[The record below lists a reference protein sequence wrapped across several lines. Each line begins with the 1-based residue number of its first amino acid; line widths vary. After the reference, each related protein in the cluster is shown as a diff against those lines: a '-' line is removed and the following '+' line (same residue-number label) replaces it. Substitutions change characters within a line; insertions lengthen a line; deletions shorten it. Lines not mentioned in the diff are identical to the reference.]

1 MNLELHLAKRII
13 FGNDGQSASK
23 PVIKIALFSVAL
35 GLAVMLIALMMV
47 EGFQNEI
54 TKKVSGFGGHVILGN
69 FTSNQSYE
77 LEPLD
82 KSKVDLQRIKK
93 IPYLTHVQEF
103 ATKASIIK
111 TKDEIQGV
119 ILKGVGGDYDW
130 SFIKNNLIA
139 GSLPKYTDG
148 NKSDAILIS
157 ESLVKMLKLKLG
169 DPVFFYFIEG
179 SEQLI
184 RRFKIVGIY
193 NTGFEDIDNQFV
205 MCDIAHIRKLNDW
218 LPNQT
223 GSYEILI
230 DNFNYLDE
238 TAAAV
243 YSATGSSIN
252 VRTIKDDYPQIFSW
266 LMLIDTNVYIIIGL
280 MLIVASINMIS
291 TLLII
296 ILENTSE
303 IGILKALG
311 ATNIQIRKV
320 FFYVSVYLMIGG
332 ILLGN
337 FLGIGLATL
346 QYVFHFITLEQDTY
360 YIAYAP
366 VAFSIGKIALLN
378 LGTMLV
384 CVIVLLLPALV
395 VSSIQPIKA
404 IRFE

>member
-1 MNLELHLAKRII
+1 MNLELHLAKRIV

-23 PVIKIALFSVAL
+23 PVIKIALFSVAV

-54 TKKVSGFGGHVILGN
+54 TKKVTGFGGHIILGN

-82 KSKVDLQRIKK
+82 KSKVNLLLVKNT
-93 IPYLTHVQEF
+93 PHVTHVQEF

-111 TKDEIQGV
+111 TKDEIQGI
-119 ILKGVGGDYDW
+119 ILKGVGTDFNW
-130 SFIKNNLIA
+130 SFIKDNLVA
-139 GSLPKYTDG
+139 GTLPQYAEG
-148 NKSDAILIS
+148 GKSDEILIS
-157 ESLVKMLKLKLG
+157 AVLVKMLKLKLG
-169 DPVFFYFIEG
+169 DNVFCYFIEG
-179 SEQLI
+179 NEQLI
-184 RRFKIVGIY
+184 RRFKITGIY
-193 NTGFEDIDNQFV
+193 NTGFEEIDNQFV

-218 LPNQT
+218 QPDQT

-238 TAAAV
+238 TAQAV
-243 YSATGSSIN
+243 YSAAGSAMN

-266 LMLIDTNVYIIIGL
+266 LILIDTNVYIIIGL

-296 ILENTSE
+296 ILENTSQ

-311 ATNIQIRKV
+311 ATNMQIRKV
-320 FFYVSVYLMIGG
+320 FFYVSIYLMVGG
-332 ILLGN
+332 MLLGN

-346 QYVFHFITLEQDTY
+346 QYVFHFIKLQQDTY

-366 VAFSIGKIALLN
+366 VAFSVTKIVLLN

-384 CVIVLLLPALV
+384 CIIVLLLPALV
-395 VSSIQPIKA
+395 VSRIQPIKA

>member
-1 MNLELHLAKRII
+1 LNLELNLAKRIV
-13 FGNDGQSASK
+13 FGNEGTSASR

-35 GLAVMLIALMMV
+35 GLAVMLIALVMV

-54 TKKVSGFGGHVILGN
+54 TKKVTGFGGHIILGN

-93 IPYLTHVQEF
+93 VPHITHVQEF

-111 TKDEIQGV
+111 TQDEIQGV
-119 ILKGVGGDYDW
+119 VLKGVGADFNW
-130 SFIKNNLIA
+130 SYIKNNLIA
-139 GSLPKYTDG
+139 GNVPAYTDG
-148 NKSDAILIS
+148 NKSDAILMS
-157 ESLVKMLKLKLG
+157 EALVKMLKLKLNQK
-169 DPVFFYFIEG
+169 VFFYFIEG
-179 SEQLI
+179 NQQLI
-184 RRFKIVGIY
+184 RKFTIAGIY
-193 NTGFEDIDNQFV
+193 NTGFEEIDNQFV
-205 MCDIAHIRKLNDW
+205 LCDIAHIRKLNNW
-218 LPNQT
+218 QPNQT

-230 DNFNYLDE
+230 DDFKHLDT
-238 TAAAV
+238 TADLV

-266 LMLIDTNVYIIIGL
+266 LILIDTNVYIIIGL

-311 ATNIQIRKV
+311 ATNRQIRKV

-332 ILLGN
+332 IALGN
-337 FLGIGLATL
+337 FLGLGLATL
-346 QYVFHFITLEQDTY
+346 QYIFHFITLEQDTY

-366 VAFSIGKIALLN
+366 VAFSLTKIALLN
-378 LGTMLV
+378 FGTMLI
-384 CVIVLLLPALV
+384 CILVLLLPALV
-395 VSSIQPIKA
+395 ISKIQPIKA